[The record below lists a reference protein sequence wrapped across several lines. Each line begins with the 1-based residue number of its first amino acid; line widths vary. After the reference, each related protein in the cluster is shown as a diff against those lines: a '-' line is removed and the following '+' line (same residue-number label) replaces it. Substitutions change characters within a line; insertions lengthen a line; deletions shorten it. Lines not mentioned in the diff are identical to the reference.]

1 MEEKKI
7 YTAGELGRLTGVSA
21 RTIRFYDKKA
31 LLKPVGYSDSGYRL
45 YNQES
50 ILQLQRIRVL
60 QYIGLSLDEI
70 REQIR
75 KAQNEKW
82 EETLW
87 RQKLKLEEKK
97 QQMEQMISLLD
108 DTIYECR
115 SGGENDI
122 QQVTDLL
129 KLIHMEKPFDY
140 GYYFYQQHMVRN
152 EEWFQWTFDKLA
164 LTEEMHIL
172 DMGCGHG
179 NLWVK
184 NWNRIPAGTTITL
197 VDKRNV
203 CIEYL
208 KEFYR
213 DHKRFLQDHVTFQ
226 FMVADMETNWKI
238 EETYDRVVANHL
250 WKFIEQPEKLMERV
264 KKVLH
269 PGGFLF
275 STYSVYGLLEAIQE
289 VLDQT
294 GILLDLR
301 KRILQKK
308 EERLML
314 EDQMRRCFERV
325 DLETFSNRVEGLDHP
340 EDLLAYIKNCE
351 GRLAEEH
358 RASFKEYEQKL
369 KNEWKDY
376 AAWEAEIITPLY
388 RCFAQSK

>member
-75 KAQNEKW
+75 KTQNEK
-82 EETLW
+82 
-87 RQKLKLEEKK
+87 
-97 QQMEQMISLLD
+97 
-108 DTIYECR
+108 
-115 SGGENDI
+115 
-122 QQVTDLL
+122 
-129 KLIHMEKPFDY
+129 
-140 GYYFYQQHMVRN
+140 
-152 EEWFQWTFDKLA
+152 WFQWTFDKLA
-164 LTEEMHIL
+164 LTEGMHIL

-301 KRILQKK
+301 ERILQKK

>member
-31 LLKPVGYSDSGYRL
+31 LLKPVGYSDCGYRL

-82 EETLW
+82 
-87 RQKLKLEEKK
+87 
-97 QQMEQMISLLD
+97 
-108 DTIYECR
+108 
-115 SGGENDI
+115 
-122 QQVTDLL
+122 
-129 KLIHMEKPFDY
+129 
-140 GYYFYQQHMVRN
+140 
-152 EEWFQWTFDKLA
+152 FQWTFDKLA
-164 LTEEMHIL
+164 LTEGMHIL

-301 KRILQKK
+301 ERILQKK

-340 EDLLAYIKNCE
+340 EDLLAYIKNC
-351 GRLAEEH
+351 
-358 RASFKEYEQKL
+358 
-369 KNEWKDY
+369 
-376 AAWEAEIITPLY
+376 
-388 RCFAQSK
+388 

>member
-82 EETLW
+82 
-87 RQKLKLEEKK
+87 
-97 QQMEQMISLLD
+97 
-108 DTIYECR
+108 
-115 SGGENDI
+115 
-122 QQVTDLL
+122 
-129 KLIHMEKPFDY
+129 
-140 GYYFYQQHMVRN
+140 
-152 EEWFQWTFDKLA
+152 FQWTFDKLA
-164 LTEEMHIL
+164 LTEGMHIL

-301 KRILQKK
+301 ERILQKK

-376 AAWEAEIITPLY
+376 AAWEAEIITPSY